1 MIERSIR
8 PDERVQIDGAPTSVR
23 PGLPQSRTTRFEQ
36 FVLCATVVV
45 LPLQEYVPSVA
56 GMSIIFLIYCMLAAY
71 VIVNR
76 KRALG
81 EIWCHPVFIAAYVFI
96 AVSALLEYSSPL
108 TRYEEVIR
116 FAQMIGGALCV
127 TVLCRDRSALVAS
140 LYGFM
145 ISALWVSVVLYL
157 TSYGTLQE
165 MPAENFSQASNVR
178 AQAFGERP
186 MGANINSL
194 AFMCALGAIVAF
206 ALSVST
212 KLKHLRI
219 LFFGICGFCLIASLL
234 PMSRGTAVASFVS
247 FAVILYA
254 QGIRQ
259 GKMLIV
265 ASLLG
270 LILYALVP
278 DAVWSRMTFSTESRD
293 GKTEL
298 RQRLYTTAFD
308 HLPEY
313 VVAGVGAGNYFNQWG
328 AARGFGSEARGGVWL
343 VYGVHNSLLQITIYW
358 GVLGLLTFLWIL
370 WCAYRSIPLRCGR
383 DGLSLALLGILVMLS
398 LALLQGHGFYSK
410 SFSIGIGMLVG
421 ARRWIWPTG
430 VVSAVEVK
438 QGSLRDQM

>member
-1 MIERSIR
+1 MIERSITSDQR
-8 PDERVQIDGAPTSVR
+8 AQIGGAPTAVP
-23 PGLPQSRTTRFEQ
+23 PGLLPSPTTRFEQ
-36 FVLCATVVV
+36 FVLCATVVA
-45 LPLQEYVPSVA
+45 LPLQEYIPSVA
-56 GMSIIFLIYCMLAAY
+56 GMSIMSLIYSMLAVY

-81 EIWCHPVFIAAYVFI
+81 EIWYHPVFIAAYVFI
-96 AVSALLEYSSPL
+96 GVSALLEYSSPL

-127 TVLCRDRSALVAS
+127 SVLCRDRSALAAN
-140 LYGFM
+140 LYGF
-145 ISALWVSVVLYL
+145 IFSALWISVVLYS

-165 MPAENFSQASNVR
+165 IPAENFSQASNVR

-186 MGANINSL
+186 MGANINGL
-194 AFMCALGAIVAF
+194 AFMCAQGAIVAF

-234 PMSRGTAVASFVS
+234 PMSRGAAVASFVC

-259 GKMLIV
+259 GKLLIV

-278 DAVWSRMTFSTESRD
+278 DAVWSRMTFSTETRE

-298 RQRLYTTAFD
+298 RQRLYITAFD

-328 AARGFGSEARGGVWL
+328 AEKGFGKESKGVWL

-358 GVLGLLTFLWIL
+358 GVLGLLAFLLIIWL
-370 WCAYRSIPLRCGR
+370 AYRSVPLRCGR
-383 DGLSLALLGILVMLS
+383 DELSLALLGILVVSS
-398 LALLQGHGFYSK
+398 LGLLQGHGFYSK
-410 SFSIGIGMLVG
+410 SYAVGIGMLVG

-438 QGSLRDQM
+438 QGPLRDQI

>member
-1 MIERSIR
+1 
-8 PDERVQIDGAPTSVR
+8 
-23 PGLPQSRTTRFEQ
+23 
-36 FVLCATVVV
+36 
-45 LPLQEYVPSVA
+45 
-56 GMSIIFLIYCMLAAY
+56 MSIMSLIFGMLAAY
-71 VIVNR
+71 IIVNR
-76 KRALG
+76 QRALG

-96 AVSALLEYSSPL
+96 GVSALLEYSSPL
-108 TRYEEVIR
+108 ARYEEVIR

-127 TVLCRDRSALVAS
+127 TALCRDRSALAAS
-140 LYGFM
+140 LYGFI
-145 ISALWVSVVLYL
+145 ISALWISVVLYS

-165 MPAENFSQASNVR
+165 MPAESFSQASTVR
-178 AQAFGERP
+178 AQAFGDNP

-194 AFMCALGAIVAF
+194 AFMCAQGAIVAF

-212 KLKHLRI
+212 KLRHLRI
-219 LFFGICGFCLIASLL
+219 LFFGICGFCLIGSFL
-234 PMSRGTAVASFVS
+234 PMSRGTAVASFVC

-259 GKMLIV
+259 VKLLIV

-278 DAVWSRMTFSTESRD
+278 DAVWSRMTFSTETRE

-328 AARGFGSEARGGVWL
+328 AKRGFGKESKGVWL

-358 GVLGLLTFLWIL
+358 GVLGLLAFLLII

-383 DGLSLALLGILVMLS
+383 DELSLALLGILVASS
-398 LALLQGHGFYSK
+398 LGLLQGHGFYSK
-410 SFSIGIGMLVG
+410 SYAVGIGMLVG

-430 VVSAVEVK
+430 VVSAAEVK
-438 QGSLRDQM
+438 QGPLRDQM